1 MNCPLFGNQ
10 HILMLHVQHYQS
22 FLPELL
28 MLRNG
33 NTAGLT
39 VELHAT
45 VQSRFYFSFH

>member
-45 VQSRFYFSFH
+45 VQSHFYFSFH